1 MRWFVGSAVALLL
14 LWAAFLASPYLALL
28 DLAGA
33 VEARNTERVSARVN
47 VRAFRLS
54 LAKQV
59 AAAGM
64 GSRALSSAL
73 GSPDATLAASAAAA
87 AADPLLERIVTPE
100 GVLTL
105 LQHLGTDRT
114 RPVQLAGRLRPNA
127 EGLSMAADLV
137 ARSRWRGFRNVYF
150 AVAAEPGGP
159 EARLQLRLSRFRWR
173 LVALELTPEARARL
187 VDEVVRLA
195 GERGRR

>member
-187 VDEVVRLA
+187 ADEVVRLA